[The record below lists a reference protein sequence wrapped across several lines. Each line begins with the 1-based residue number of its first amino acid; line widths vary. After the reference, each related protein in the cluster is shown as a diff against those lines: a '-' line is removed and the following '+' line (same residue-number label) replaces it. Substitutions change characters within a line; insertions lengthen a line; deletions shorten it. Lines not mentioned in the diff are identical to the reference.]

1 MLLQLYVND
10 PLGERCNENLS
21 VFTDLKKGCGF
32 ELEIIRKTKEEKLKS
47 SSLPLFPAIAIDGET
62 VFEDQAVSRN
72 ELEQCIAGKGRR

>member
-32 ELEIIRKTKEEKLKS
+32 ELEIIRNNKRGKAEKL
-47 SSLPLFPAIAIDGET
+47 
-62 VFEDQAVSRN
+62 VSASVSGYCN
-72 ELEQCIAGKGRR
+72 